1 MKLLLERNPDSLHT
15 SDYRFR
21 VPLHYAAIE
30 GHIEVVKFLLDQ
42 GANVDSRQVN
52 INFLL
57 LLFLFFLVF
66 FFLVLTMT
74 FIKFHKYNNY
84 YTYSVDK
91 LISTWKPSKLLPTLG
106 THF

>member
-52 INFLL
+52 ISFLL
-57 LLFLFFLVF
+57 LLLLLLLFCVC
-66 FFLVLTMT
+66 V
-74 FIKFHKYNNY
+74 NNDFY
-84 YTYSVDK
+84 
-91 LISTWKPSKLLPTLG
+91 
-106 THF
+106 